1 MPCLLVFRKNFPQ
14 SISKVW
20 TGDKIFC
27 VVVKNILKMSLT
39 CCEQKQTL
47 FVNRSYRFSSIF
59 RKSSLSIIETNLK
72 QTVKKVSFQIIKKSV
87 WNGQWP
93 LGAFFVLCHCFL
105 NVWNVLAYPSVVKG
119 ENCCFRVNFTPSVV
133 EWLLS
138 PRERIYVMVHRTN
151 TFVNLW

>member
-1 MPCLLVFRKNFPQ
+1 MDGWQNLLRCSKKCLENVFDLWPKTNFVCKQILPVLKHIQ
-14 SISKVW
+14 KIKLIYNWNKSETDSK
-20 TGDKIFC
+20 KSF
-27 VVVKNILKMSLT
+27 
-39 CCEQKQTL
+39 
-47 FVNRSYRFSSIF
+47 FS
-59 RKSSLSIIETNLK
+59 NY
-72 QTVKKVSFQIIKKSV
+72 KKSV

-138 PRERIYVMVHRTN
+138 PRERIYVMVHRTH
-151 TFVNLW
+151 TFLNLW

>member
-39 CCEQKQTL
+39 CGQKQTL
-47 FVNRSYRFSSIF
+47 FVNRYYRFSSIF

-72 QTVKKVSFQIIKKSV
+72 QTVKKVSFQIIKKKCLERPMATRCIFCIMS
-87 WNGQWP
+87 
-93 LGAFFVLCHCFL
+93 
-105 NVWNVLAYPSVVKG
+105 
-119 ENCCFRVNFTPSVV
+119 
-133 EWLLS
+133 LLS
-138 PRERIYVMVHRTN
+138 KCLKCISLPFCCEGRE
-151 TFVNLW
+151 LLL

>member
-39 CCEQKQTL
+39 CGQKQTL
-47 FVNRSYRFSSIF
+47 FVNRYYRFSSIF

-93 LGAFFVLCHCFL
+93 LGAFFCIM
-105 NVWNVLAYPSVVKG
+105 S
-119 ENCCFRVNFTPSVV
+119 
-133 EWLLS
+133 LLS
-138 PRERIYVMVHRTN
+138 KCLKCISLPFCCEGRE
-151 TFVNLW
+151 LLL